1 MSCSLWQT
9 STHVRSDIR
18 HSKGLVNM
26 AREPIPISSE
36 LRVSGRD
43 RRSAPLEAG
52 GNFAASVV
60 HEINNPLNAVLN
72 LLYLV
77 EREATLTDKGRQY
90 LMLAQ
95 QEMHRISEIAHTALN
110 DVRHTRTPKQT
121 NLPQILN
128 SVLDLYRSRL
138 DSRGISIKTR
148 YSPRADLP
156 VYAGRLRQI
165 FSNLLL
171 NAADAMPKGG
181 RLHAR
186 VSAAHEWSGQ
196 KRRGL
201 RVTFADTGFGIPAD
215 RLPKILNPFF
225 TTKGSRGSGL
235 GLSVVID
242 VVQLHRGVLRVRS
255 STKPGHSGSV
265 FVIFLPAV

>member
-1 MSCSLWQT
+1 
-9 STHVRSDIR
+9 
-18 HSKGLVNM
+18 M
-26 AREPIPISSE
+26 AKEPIPISSE
-36 LRVSGRD
+36 LRSDGVGKRH
-43 RRSAPLEAG
+43 SAPGEAG
-52 GNFAASVV
+52 GDFAASVV

-77 EREATLTDKGRQY
+77 EREATLSNKGRQY

-95 QEMHRISEIAHTALN
+95 QEVHRISEIAHAALN
-110 DVRHTRTPKQT
+110 DTQQTAGPKQT
-121 NLPQILN
+121 NLPQILS
-128 SVLDLYRSRL
+128 SVLDLYQSRF
-138 DSRGISIKTR
+138 DSHGISIKTR
-148 YSPRADLP
+148 YSARANLP

-171 NAADAMPKGG
+171 NAADAMPNGG

-186 VSAAHEWSGQ
+186 VSAAHEWAGQ

-225 TTKGSRGSGL
+225 TTKGSGGSGL
-235 GLSVVID
+235 GLSVVTD
-242 VVQLHRGVLRVRS
+242 VVRQHHGVLRVRS

-265 FVIFLPAV
+265 FAIFLPAA

>member
-1 MSCSLWQT
+1 
-9 STHVRSDIR
+9 
-18 HSKGLVNM
+18 M
-26 AREPIPISSE
+26 ATEPIPNSSE
-36 LRVSGRD
+36 LRIDGGQD
-43 RRSAPLEAG
+43 RQSAPRETG

-60 HEINNPLNAVLN
+60 HEINNPLNALLN

-77 EREATLTDKGRQY
+77 EREAMLTNKGRQY

-95 QEMHRISEIAHTALN
+95 QEVHRISDIAHTALN
-110 DVRHTRTPKQT
+110 EVRQPATPQQT
-121 NLPQILN
+121 NLPQIMN
-128 SVLDLYRSRL
+128 SVLDLYRSRF
-138 DSRGISIKTR
+138 DSRGISVKTR

-171 NAADAMPKGG
+171 NAADAMPNGG

-186 VSAAHEWSGQ
+186 VSAAHEWSGR

-215 RLPKILNPFF
+215 KLPKILSPFF
-225 TTKGSRGSGL
+225 TTKGSGGSGL
-235 GLSVVID
+235 GLSVVTD
-242 VVQLHRGVLRVRS
+242 VVRQHRGVLRVRS

-265 FVIFLPAV
+265 FAIFLPAA